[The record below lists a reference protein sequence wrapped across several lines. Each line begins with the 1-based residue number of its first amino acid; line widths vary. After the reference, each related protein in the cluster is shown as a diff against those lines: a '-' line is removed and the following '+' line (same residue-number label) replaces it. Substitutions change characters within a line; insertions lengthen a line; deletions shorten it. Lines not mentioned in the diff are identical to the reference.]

1 MYTRRR
7 DNFFGCT
14 LCLSFIL
21 LPLALFTEYTV
32 IDHAAWLLLIIC
44 GSLITLYGIETYN
57 EARAS
62 KHWPK
67 CEVASFKCSL
77 DSQRGNKGLVYAPK
91 VDCTFYIDGT
101 RWHGTLYDFG
111 GVYEG
116 KREAEEKVQKIN
128 SMSSLTISY
137 NPEDPSINVIYPG
150 PRFTHCLRII
160 LGPAVIALYIF
171 YLMDWLPP
179 VGGTGGR

>member
-14 LCLSFIL
+14 VCLSFII
-21 LPLALFTEYTV
+21 LPLAVCTEYPL
-32 IDHAAWLLLIIC
+32 INHAAWLLLIII
-44 GSLITLYGIETYN
+44 GILITIHGIETYN

-67 CEVASFKCSL
+67 CEVAWFRCSL
-77 DSQRGNKGLVYAPK
+77 DSQKSGKGLSYAPK

-101 RWHGTLYDFG
+101 MWHGTLYDFG

-128 SMSSLTISY
+128 SMDSLTISY

-150 PRFTHCLRII
+150 PRFTHCLRIF
-160 LGPAVIALYIF
+160 LGPAVIALYIS

-179 VGGTGGR
+179 MGGTGGR